1 MNVNATEPVL
11 LTFVNTAPTCPDP
24 ESTERAQFDW
34 TRLEQE
40 VAERLQLLRASMS
53 EQFQGPEKV
62 REQIWRSL
70 VLPTLSLLMEFVLS
84 VELTETSDTD
94 RQIEIRKLPPREP
107 LAESVFAL
115 ALLVGRHWNDQE
127 GVNAV
132 YLDQLG
138 DAVKAYD
145 AGEPGKGEAEQG
157 ERGSG
162 ETGSGETE
170 QCESVAGV
178 ES

>member
-70 VLPTLSLLMEFVLS
+70 VLPTLSLLMEFVLA
-84 VELTETSDTD
+84 VEITRPGETYA
-94 RQIEIRKLPPREP
+94 IRRLPPREP

-132 YLDQLG
+132 YLDQLAE
-138 DAVKAYD
+138 AVKAYD
-145 AGEPGKGEAEQG
+145 AGEPGQGEA
-157 ERGSG
+157 GSG
-162 ETGSGETE
+162 ETQQG
-170 QCESVAGV
+170 ESVAGA